1 MDFEELKVR
10 YRGDRVAI
18 YDDIRAPMSL
28 WSNEQAAMRRIL
40 GDLKPGLSVVDLP
53 VGTGRYAEFYKELG
67 LQPIG
72 VDISLDMLTRTAAKV
87 GELGLGFPL
96 VRSDIRSTPFPDQS
110 VDVVVCT
117 RFMNWI
123 QADGVHACLAELKRI
138 SKNLVIF
145 SLRSYRPAREL
156 SLAQKLYKLKYRFF
170 RFRTRARH
178 LVHEPNVAVEVLDQ
192 QDFKLRAKH
201 VVETPAHGAVE
212 YAFYVMERQA

>member
-40 GDLKPGLSVVDLP
+40 GDLQPGMSVVDLP

-67 LQPIG
+67 LRPIG
-72 VDISLDMLTRTAAKV
+72 ADISLDMLTKTRAKV
-87 GELGLGFPL
+87 SELGVKFPL

-123 QADGVHACLAELKRI
+123 RPDGVHACLAELKRI
-138 SKNLVIF
+138 SRNLVIF

-156 SLAQKLYKLKYRFF
+156 TLAQKFYQLKYRFF

-178 LVHEPNVAVEVLDQ
+178 LVHEPHVPAEVLDQ
-192 QDFKLRAKH
+192 KGFRVRAKH

-212 YAFYVMERQA
+212 YAFYVVERQT